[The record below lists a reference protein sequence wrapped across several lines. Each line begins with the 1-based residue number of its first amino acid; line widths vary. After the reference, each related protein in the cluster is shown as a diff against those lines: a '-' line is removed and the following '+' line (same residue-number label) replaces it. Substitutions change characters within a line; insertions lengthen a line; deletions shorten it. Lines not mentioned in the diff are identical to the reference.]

1 MTRRVWHGRI
11 CVFCVRI
18 SGKPW
23 KLLDHPYGIHVDIGW
38 QWYLGISVFSKIS
51 RWKIKM
57 FCFSSSDAPRG
68 KVASTPMLG
77 TTNNHLGVT
86 TSLSRAD
93 LCFCVMM
100 MSKSIGWCFTLCYC
114 IDVPSSRVM
123 WCGNILFFK
132 IMRKCSQKVVC
143 YGTDRTDVSRGKVS
157 WMLMLETT
165 SNRLGEVRG
174 LSRADLWICI
184 MMNPKYTARCYFF
197 TKHRV

>member
-1 MTRRVWHGRI
+1 MKTTWSSLWDTCSHWLAV
-11 CVFCVRI
+11 VFGNFSFFRKSQDEKSKCFVLVRT
-18 SGKPW
+18 
-23 KLLDHPYGIHVDIGW
+23 
-38 QWYLGISVFSKIS
+38 
-51 RWKIKM
+51 
-57 FCFSSSDAPRG
+57 DAPRG

-77 TTNNHLGVT
+77 TTNNHVGVT
-86 TSLSRAD
+86 TSFSRAD

-143 YGTDRTDVSRGKVS
+143 YVTDRTDASRGKVS

-165 SNRLGEVRG
+165 SNRLGGVRG
-174 LSRADLWICI
+174 LTRADLCFCVAMTSTSTGLCI
-184 MMNPKYTARCYFF
+184 TLHHC
-197 TKHRV
+197 TWLV